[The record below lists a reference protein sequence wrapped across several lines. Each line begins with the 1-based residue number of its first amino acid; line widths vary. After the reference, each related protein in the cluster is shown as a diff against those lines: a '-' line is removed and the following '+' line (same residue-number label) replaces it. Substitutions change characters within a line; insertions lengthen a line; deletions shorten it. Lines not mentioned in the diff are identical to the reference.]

1 MNRPYPLRIPEN
13 LITLAR
19 LRSTEE
25 HITQSTAL
33 KQLLYAGAEDYVLEL
48 LNKGRI
54 SIGKAAELLNK
65 SIYDI
70 YRLAKKR
77 NIELGTTETYYQK
90 AKKTAKKLSLEKN
103 NSN

>member
-77 NIELGTTETYYQK
+77 NIELGATETYYQK
-90 AKKTAKKLSLEKN
+90 AKKTAKKLSLEKK
-103 NSN
+103 

>member
-33 KQLLYAGAEDYVLEL
+33 KQLLYARAEDYVLEL

-77 NIELGTTETYYQK
+77 NIELGATETYYQR

>member
-77 NIELGTTETYYQK
+77 NIELGATETYYQK

>member
-33 KQLLYAGAEDYVLEL
+33 K
-48 LNKGRI
+48 
-54 SIGKAAELLNK
+54 
-65 SIYDI
+65 
-70 YRLAKKR
+70 
-77 NIELGTTETYYQK
+77 
-90 AKKTAKKLSLEKN
+90 
-103 NSN
+103 